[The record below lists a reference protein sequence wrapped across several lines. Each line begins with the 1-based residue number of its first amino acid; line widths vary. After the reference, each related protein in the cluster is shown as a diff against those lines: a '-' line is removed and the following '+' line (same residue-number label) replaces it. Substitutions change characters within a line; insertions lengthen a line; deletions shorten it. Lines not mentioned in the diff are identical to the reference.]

1 MRPVAE
7 AAHDRELALGE
18 AEAAGVLPLT
28 STCNVSCLFCS
39 NRANP
44 PGVRVYH
51 VEPRPLAEL
60 DASLRRMGHLDEIV
74 IGESAFRV
82 SEGEPMTHPDF
93 DAVIRLLRSVAP
105 DALLKLTTN
114 GILLDAERAAL
125 LAQLGPL
132 EITLSVNTV
141 SREAYQRLHRTAH
154 DPQLTPALLTKM
166 GLPYHASVVAVP
178 AVTGREDLTET
189 VRYLEDHAC
198 LDCRVFVPGWT
209 RLTPPA
215 IRDQMPAR
223 EEVLE
228 MVQGARAAVDLPV
241 TLEPPEIGDLRARL
255 AGVGPGT
262 AAARAGLRP
271 GDVIAAVDGQAPLT
285 RVDAFRRATA
295 ALRRAGTCH
304 LTVERP
310 GEPHR
315 FETDLKAETD
325 DAVRPANRPGLGA
338 VGSGGVGPG
347 AVGSGGAGPGAVGS
361 GGVGPGAVGS
371 GGAGSGGPRPGFVL
385 DRDIDPAVL
394 YQIVGLADRLAAG
407 RIVVLTSILAAPVME
422 MGFQALTSRDVVVV
436 AVASRTFGGSIAC
449 AGLLT
454 VDDFAEALAL
464 GPSPKPGDAVFL
476 PPIAFDKAGLD
487 LLGRPLA
494 ALRPLLARGRL
505 VAPGLAVL

>member
-7 AAHDRELALGE
+7 AANDRELALGE

-44 PGVRVYH
+44 PGVRVHY

-60 DASLRRMGHLDEIV
+60 QASLRRMGHLDEIV

-93 DAVIRLLRSVAP
+93 DTVIRLLRRLAP

-125 LAQLGPL
+125 FAELGPL

-141 SREAYQRLHRTAH
+141 SPEAYRRLHRTAH
-154 DPQLTPALLTKM
+154 DPRLTPALLAKT

-178 AVTGREDLTET
+178 AVTGPEDLTET

-241 TLEPPEIGDLRARL
+241 TLEPPQIEDLRARL
-255 AGVGPGT
+255 AGVVPGT

-271 GDVIAAVDGQAPLT
+271 GDVIVAVDGRAPLT
-285 RVDAFRRATA
+285 RVDAFQRATA

-310 GEPHR
+310 GETR
-315 FETDLKAETD
+315 GFETVLKAETN
-325 DAVRPANRPGLGA
+325 DAARPGNP
-338 VGSGGVGPG
+338 PG
-347 AVGSGGAGPGAVGS
+347 
-361 GGVGPGAVGS
+361 
-371 GGAGSGGPRPGFVL
+371 PGFVL

-407 RIVVLTSILAAPVME
+407 RIVILTSILAAPLME
-422 MGFQALTSRDVVVV
+422 MGFQAVTSGDVVVV

-454 VDDFAEALAL
+454 TDDFAEALAL
-464 GPSPKPGDAVFL
+464 GPTPKPGDVVFL

-494 ALRPLLARGRL
+494 ALRPLLGRARL

>member
-1 MRPVAE
+1 VRPVAE
-7 AAHDRELALGE
+7 AANDRELALGE

-28 STCNVSCLFCS
+28 STCNISCLFCS

-44 PGVRVYH
+44 PGVRVYY

-60 DASLRRMGHLDEIV
+60 QASLRRMGHLDEIV

-93 DAVIRLLRSVAP
+93 DTVIRSLRSLAP

-114 GILLDAERAAL
+114 GILLDTERAAL
-125 LAQLGPL
+125 LAELGPL

-141 SREAYQRLHRTAH
+141 SPEAYQRLHRTEH
-154 DPQLTPALLTKM
+154 DPRLTPALLAKT

-178 AVTGREDLTET
+178 AVTGPEDLTET

-198 LDCRVFVPGWT
+198 LDCRVLVPGWT

-215 IRDQMPAR
+215 IRDQMPTR

-228 MVQGARAAVDLPV
+228 MVQGARTAVDLPV
-241 TLEPPEIGDLRARL
+241 TLEPPQIEDLRARL
-255 AGVGPGT
+255 AGVMPGT

-271 GDVIAAVDGQAPLT
+271 DDVIVAVDGRAPLT

-310 GEPHR
+310 GETR
-315 FETDLKAETD
+315 GFETVLKAETN
-325 DAVRPANRPGLGA
+325 DAARPGNP
-338 VGSGGVGPG
+338 SGL
-347 AVGSGGAGPGAVGS
+347 GGAGL
-361 GGVGPGAVGS
+361 
-371 GGAGSGGPRPGFVL
+371 GGAGLGGAGLGGARPGFVL

-394 YQIVGLADRLAAG
+394 YQIVNLANRLAAG
-407 RIVVLTSILAAPVME
+407 RIVILTSILAAPLME
-422 MGFQALTSRDVVVV
+422 MGFQAVTSGDVVVV

-464 GPSPKPGDAVFL
+464 GPTPKPGDVVFL

-505 VAPGLAVL
+505 AAPGLAVL

>member
-1 MRPVAE
+1 
-7 AAHDRELALGE
+7 
-18 AEAAGVLPLT
+18 
-28 STCNVSCLFCS
+28 
-39 NRANP
+39 
-44 PGVRVYH
+44 
-51 VEPRPLAEL
+51 
-60 DASLRRMGHLDEIV
+60 
-74 IGESAFRV
+74 
-82 SEGEPMTHPDF
+82 
-93 DAVIRLLRSVAP
+93 LLRSVAP

-125 LAQLGPL
+125 LAELGPL

-141 SREAYQRLHRTAH
+141 SPEAYQRLHRTAH
-154 DPQLTPALLTKM
+154 DPRLTPALLAKT

-198 LDCRVFVPGWT
+198 RDCRVFVPGST

-215 IRDQMPAR
+215 IRDLMPAR

-255 AGVGPGT
+255 AGVVPGT

-271 GDVIAAVDGQAPLT
+271 GDVITAVDGREPLT

-310 GEPHR
+310 GETR
-315 FETDLKAETD
+315 GFEAVLKAETD
-325 DAVRPANRPGLGA
+325 DARPGN
-338 VGSGGVGPG
+338 PP
-347 AVGSGGAGPGAVGS
+347 GSGGAG
-361 GGVGPGAVGS
+361 
-371 GGAGSGGPRPGFVL
+371 PGFVL

-394 YQIVGLADRLAAG
+394 HQIVDLADRLAAD

-422 MGFQALTSRDVVVV
+422 MGFQAVASGDVVVV
-436 AVASRTFGGSIAC
+436 AVSSRTFGGSIAC

-454 VDDFAEALAL
+454 VDDFAEAFAL

>member
-1 MRPVAE
+1 VRPVAE
-7 AAHDRELALGE
+7 AANDRELALGE

-44 PGVRVYH
+44 PGVRVYY

-60 DASLRRMGHLDEIV
+60 QASLRRMGHLDEIV

-93 DAVIRLLRSVAP
+93 DTVIRLLRSLAP

-125 LAQLGPL
+125 LAELGPL

-141 SREAYQRLHRTAH
+141 SPEAYRRLHRTAH
-154 DPQLTPALLTKM
+154 DPRLTPALLAKT

-178 AVTGREDLTET
+178 AVTGPEDLTET

-215 IRDQMPAR
+215 IRDQMPTR

-241 TLEPPEIGDLRARL
+241 TLEPPQIEDLRARL
-255 AGVGPGT
+255 AGVVPGT

-271 GDVIAAVDGQAPLT
+271 GDVIVAVEGREPLT
-285 RVDAFRRATA
+285 RVDAFQRATG

-310 GEPHR
+310 GETR
-315 FETDLKAETD
+315 GFETVLKAEAN
-325 DAVRPANRPGLGA
+325 DAVRPGNPPRL
-338 VGSGGVGPG
+338 
-347 AVGSGGAGPGAVGS
+347 GGAGPG
-361 GGVGPGAVGS
+361 GAGL
-371 GGAGSGGPRPGFVL
+371 GGAGFGGARPGFVL

-407 RIVVLTSILAAPVME
+407 RIVALTSILAAPVME
-422 MGFQALTSRDVVVV
+422 MGFQAVTSGDVVVV
-436 AVASRTFGGSIAC
+436 AVASRTFGGSIGC

-454 VDDFAEALAL
+454 VDDFAEALTL
-464 GPSPKPGDAVFL
+464 GPTPKPGDVVFL

-487 LLGRPLA
+487 LLGRPLT